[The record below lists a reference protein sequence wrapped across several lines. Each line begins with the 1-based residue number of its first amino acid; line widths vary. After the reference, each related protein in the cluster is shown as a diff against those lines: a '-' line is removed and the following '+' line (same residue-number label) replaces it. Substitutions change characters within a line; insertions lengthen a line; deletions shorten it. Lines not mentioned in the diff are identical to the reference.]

1 MAFQQGLSGL
11 NSASRN
17 LDVIG
22 HNIANANTVGMK
34 TSRAEFAALYA
45 SSVNAA
51 SGVSTGIG
59 VTTATVSQSFTQ
71 GNITVTGNDL
81 DVAING
87 NGFFELAMPNGSL
100 AYSRDGQFKLDRS
113 GNIVTNQGGQ
123 LMGYPTDAA
132 GTRLSF
138 ETVGLSLPTGGPI
151 PARPTGAITAEFN
164 LDARAVPAASAT
176 PPTPLSTYGTS
187 VMAYDAQGM
196 EIPVG
201 LAFQKTGVNE
211 WTVQRSINGGAFAP
225 SDPATVLRFEQDGT
239 LRTVPV
245 LDADGNVLQP
255 ASVMPPIMLT
265 SPNNP
270 NATFSATLDYSKAT
284 QFGTSFAVSNITQ
297 DGYRPGELTSLKI
310 EENGIVTA
318 RYTNGQM
325 RAAGQVALVNFRNTQ
340 GMAPTGGGNWAATF
354 ASGEPQRGEPG
365 VGRFGSLR
373 AGALEDSN
381 VDLTGE
387 LVNMMTAQRA
397 YQANAQTIKTQD
409 QVLSTLLNMR

>member
-34 TSRAEFAALYA
+34 ASRAEFADLYA
-45 SSVNAA
+45 SSINA
-51 SGVSTGIG
+51 SGGTNTGIG
-59 VTTATVSQSFTQ
+59 VTLSTVSQSFTQ

-87 NGFFELAMPNGSL
+87 NGFFELTMPNGSL
-100 AYSRDGQFKLDRS
+100 AYTRDGQFKLDRM

-132 GTRLSF
+132 GNRLSF
-138 ETVGLSLPTGGPI
+138 ETIALNLPTGGPI
-151 PARPTGAITAEFN
+151 PARPTSGITAQFN
-164 LDARAVPAASAT
+164 LDARAVPAASVT

-187 VMAYDAQGM
+187 VMAYDAQGL

-201 LAFQKTGVNE
+201 LAFEKVSTNVWNVYTSVN
-211 WTVQRSINGGAFAP
+211 G
-225 SDPATVLRFEQDGT
+225 SDPSTSTPFQLSFNPDGT
-239 LRTVPV
+239 LI
-245 LDADGNVLQP
+245 
-255 ASVMPPIMLT
+255 PPTTPFSIQLA
-265 SPNNP
+265 SPNGSGVP
-270 NATFSATLDYSKAT
+270 FNATLELSNVT
-284 QFGTSFAVSNITQ
+284 QFGTSFAVSNLTQ

-310 EENGIVTA
+310 EDNGVVTA
-318 RYTNGQM
+318 RYSNGQT

-340 GMAPTGGGNWAATF
+340 GMAPTGGGNWVATY
-354 ASGEPQRGEPG
+354 ASGEPNRGEPG
-365 VGRFGSLR
+365 SGRFGSLR